1 MMKHP
6 QPQQR
11 DLFDDFSFRVSGVKR
26 SIKFALNRV
35 AAGSNLSREEIL
47 IRAREL
53 AAAEGVNLSGGNGGL
68 SQSILDKWL
77 NPNTI
82 SYMPDYESLII
93 LCRVLGD
100 TRAINPFLE
109 ALGLEVMTPEDRKFR
124 DLGKLETE
132 MKCLRK
138 KKRQIEESV

>member
-1 MMKHP
+1 M
-6 QPQQR
+6 
-11 DLFDDFSFRVSGVKR
+11 
-26 SIKFALNRV
+26 
-35 AAGSNLSREEIL
+35 

-53 AAAEGVNLSGGNGGL
+53 AEAEGVNLSGGNGGL

-77 NPNTI
+77 NPNTL

-100 TRAINPFLE
+100 ARAIQPFLE
-109 ALGLEVMTPEDRKFR
+109 ALGLEVMNPEDRKFR

-132 MKCLRK
+132 LKCLRK

>member
-1 MMKHP
+1 MTFIP
-6 QPQQR
+6 PQQR
-11 DLFDDFSFRVSGVKR
+11 SLFDDLSFRANGVKR
-26 SIKFALNRV
+26 AMKYALNRV
-35 AAGSNLSREEIL
+35 ASESRLSREEIL

-53 AAAEGVNLSGGNGGL
+53 AEAEGVNLSGGNGGL

-77 NPNTI
+77 NPNTL

-100 TRAINPFLE
+100 NRAILPFLE
-109 ALGLEVMTPEDRKFR
+109 ALGLEVMGPEDRRFR

-132 MKCLRK
+132 MKCLRR

>member
-1 MMKHP
+1 MSHKI
-6 QPQQR
+6 PQQR
-11 DLFDDFSFRVSGVKR
+11 SLFDEPSFRVNGVKR
-26 SIKFALNRV
+26 AMKYALNRV
-35 AAGSNLSREEIL
+35 AAESNLSREEIL

-53 AAAEGVNLSGGNGGL
+53 AEAEGVNLSGGNGGL

-77 NPNTI
+77 NPNTL

-100 TRAINPFLE
+100 TRAILPFLE
-109 ALGLEVMTPEDRKFR
+109 ALGLEVMGPEDRRFR

-138 KKRQIEESV
+138 KKRQIEEFV

>member
-1 MMKHP
+1 MKHP

>member
-1 MMKHP
+1 MPHNT
-6 QPQQR
+6 PQQR
-11 DLFDDFSFRVSGVKR
+11 SLFDEPNFRVSGVKR
-26 SIKFALNRV
+26 AMKYALNRV
-35 AAGSNLSREEIL
+35 AAESRLSREEIL
-47 IRAREL
+47 VRAREL
-53 AAAEGVNLSGGNGGL
+53 AEVEGVNLSGGNGGL

-77 NPNTI
+77 NPNTL

-100 TRAINPFLE
+100 VRAIQPFLE
-109 ALGLEVMTPEDRKFR
+109 AMGLEVMGPDDRKYR

-132 MKCLRK
+132 LKCLRK

>member
-1 MMKHP
+1 MKQP

-11 DLFDDFSFRVSGVKR
+11 DLFDDLSFRVGGVKR
-26 SIKFALNRV
+26 AMKYALNRV
-35 AAGSNLSREEIL
+35 AAASKLSREEIL
-47 IRAREL
+47 IRANEL
-53 AAAEGVNLSGGNGGL
+53 AAMEGIRLSGGNGGL

-77 NPNTI
+77 NPN
-82 SYMPDYESLII
+82 SSGYMPDFEAFII

-100 TRAINPFLE
+100 SSAINPFLE
-109 ALGLEVMTPEDRKFR
+109 ALGLEVMTPDDRKYR

-132 MKCLRK
+132 LKCLRK

>member
-1 MMKHP
+1 MKY
-6 QPQQR
+6 
-11 DLFDDFSFRVSGVKR
+11 
-26 SIKFALNRV
+26 ALNRV
-35 AAGSNLSREEIL
+35 AAESNLSREEIL
-47 IRAREL
+47 LRAREL
-53 AAAEGVNLSGGNGGL
+53 AEGEGVNLSGGHDGL

-77 NPNTI
+77 NPNTL

-100 TRAINPFLE
+100 TRAILPFLD
-109 ALGLEVMTPEDRKFR
+109 ALGLETMGPETMGPEDRRFR

-138 KKRQIEESV
+138 KKRQIEESA